1 MNSQVA
7 MKAVQLSHFG
17 NPAVLEVIELP
28 TPTPGPG
35 EVLVRIRAAGVNF
48 FETLVRENRYAV
60 TPKLPAILG
69 VEAAGIVEAL
79 GPDVDG
85 SLLGTRVAIPLF
97 AVGRS
102 SGGYAEYIAI
112 NASSIVPL
120 PESLSFEEATALLVQ
135 GLTALL
141 LVRQAVPTGKSVVV
155 TAAAGGVGSLL
166 IQLAKR
172 ASAKLVIAVASTPEK
187 LALARSFGADFAFN
201 YAAPNWIDQVKDAT
215 NGVGADIIYDSVG
228 GPLTGASLGALA
240 PLGQLVFAALNRCEL
255 TARDLE
261 SMFLKNQSLRG
272 FALLPL
278 LSPASMRSDL
288 TELFNLA
295 QLGHLTVTVGG
306 RYRLDRVAEAHR
318 ALESRL
324 TTGKVVLIP

>member
-1 MNSQVA
+1 
-7 MKAVQLSHFG
+7 
-17 NPAVLEVIELP
+17 
-28 TPTPGPG
+28 
-35 EVLVRIRAAGVNF
+35 
-48 FETLVRENRYAV
+48 V
-60 TPKLPAILG
+60 TPELPAILG

-112 NASSIVPL
+112 NVSSIVPL